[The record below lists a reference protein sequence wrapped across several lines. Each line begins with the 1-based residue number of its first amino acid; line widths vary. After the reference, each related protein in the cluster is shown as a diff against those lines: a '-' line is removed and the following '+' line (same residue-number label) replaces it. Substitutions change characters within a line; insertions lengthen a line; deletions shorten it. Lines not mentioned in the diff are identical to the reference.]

1 MKRSLPIVGVSSL
14 KSSMKGF
21 RVKLRME
28 GERETFAIET
38 GEQETKQGVVLVGVA
53 EDGARV
59 GLSFYGEAV
68 QTVLGWKPPGV
79 VEGDSLGTVLLGGCT
94 LRIASKE
101 SPSTVAFELVFDK
114 YTSIEGCGDAITAQ
128 PVLKTVSELLKDSA
142 EWFTFEIRTCSVGEP
157 IKWTICFRSAVAT
170 VDEARV

>member
-28 GERETFAIET
+28 GEREIFTFET
-38 GEQETKQGVVLVGVA
+38 GEQETKQGIVLVGVA
-53 EDGARV
+53 ADGARV

-68 QTVLGWKPPGV
+68 QRVLDWKPPVG
-79 VEGDSLGTVLLGGCT
+79 VEGDSLGTVFLGGCM

-101 SPSTVAFELVFDK
+101 SPSTVTFDLVFDK
-114 YTSIEGCGDAITAQ
+114 YTTIEACGDAITAQ

-142 EWFTFEIRTCSVGEP
+142 EWIRFEIRT
-157 IKWTICFRSAVAT
+157 
-170 VDEARV
+170 